1 MTARDMEV
9 EAAIYWRSA
18 RTLAALRL
26 LPQLTPALLVRSG
39 ETFADLEAVAMHS
52 DWPKLR
58 ATAQKTLDG
67 ALQCRA
73 TG

>member
-18 RTLAALRL
+18 RMLAALRL
-26 LPQLTPALLVRSG
+26 VPRLTPELLAKSG
-39 ETFADLEAVAMHS
+39 ETFSDLEAIAMHS

-58 ATAQKTLDG
+58 ATAQNTLDG
-67 ALQCRA
+67 ALTVRA

>member
-1 MTARDMEV
+1 MNARNMEV

-26 LPQLTPALLVRSG
+26 IPELTPALADKSN

-58 ATAQKTLDG
+58 ATARKTLDG
-67 ALQCRA
+67 ALQCEA